1 MNKSSLSIIAKILSD
16 KRGLSQADAEK
27 FIKQMF
33 SVANDALHADKQVKM
48 RWLGTFKVQSVKD
61 RESVDVNTG
70 ERIVIEGRD
79 KIAFTPD
86 NILREIVNKP
96 FAQFETVVVNDGV
109 DFSDIDEK
117 FARMEGGSE
126 EENDSVPPVAEERA
140 AENASV
146 ANPVIEETP
155 IVEDKKVEE
164 PSVSQVVSFD
174 VPEIDTKEKEEDIS
188 SSDVIVIADA
198 PVSASVPE
206 NVEKVTVVEEE
217 SHTSDEEEK
226 QKEETVEEA
235 VEKDSRHL
243 VIPKYWVVVACL
255 AFVLLLGGMCWFAF
269 NYGMMQAQRD
279 HLATQLDG
287 MKNKPQ
293 TVAKPKVVP
302 VDSTQAELRE
312 KARQDSIRL
321 SAANKAVQMAEKTE
335 KLKAKEKE
343 VGLQEKQ
350 AIEKEDKTTDKK
362 KVDSNKS
369 HYDNDPRVRTGAYR
383 IVGIAQTVTV
393 KEGQSLQSISKHQ
406 LGPGMECYIEAVNG
420 HIGEV
425 KAGQKIK
432 IPKLELKKKSK

>member
-1 MNKSSLSIIAKILSD
+1 MNKSSLSIIAKALSD
-16 KRGLSQADAEK
+16 KKGLSQADAEK

-33 SVANDALHADKQVKM
+33 SVANDALHTDKQVKM
-48 RWLGTFKVQSVKD
+48 RWLGTFKVLSVKD

-79 KIAFTPD
+79 KITFTPD
-86 NILREIVNKP
+86 NILKEIVNKP

-117 FARMEGGSE
+117 FARMEGSSADESDESIPPVTNERVIVEKTPVVEEKNVE
-126 EENDSVPPVAEERA
+126 EENVEESSA
-140 AENASV
+140 SQVISFDMPENA
-146 ANPVIEETP
+146 P
-155 IVEDKKVEE
+155 
-164 PSVSQVVSFD
+164 
-174 VPEIDTKEKEEDIS
+174 KEENIDA
-188 SSDVIVIADA
+188 SSDVIVIADDETA
-198 PVSASVPE
+198 HVTDE
-206 NVEKVTVVEEE
+206 NPQTVDAEGKL
-217 SHTSDEEEK
+217 EEK
-226 QKEETVEEA
+226 TDDEVA
-235 VEKDSRHL
+235 VEKDNRHL

-269 NYGMMQAQRD
+269 SYGKMQAQRD
-279 HLATQLDG
+279 HLATQLEG
-287 MKNKPQ
+287 IKNKPQ
-293 TVAKPKVVP
+293 AVTKPKVVP

-321 SAANKAVQMAEKTE
+321 SEANKAILMAEKTE

-343 VGLQEKQ
+343 AEQEKQ
-350 AIEKEDKTTDKK
+350 TNEVVNKKEDKKTDKK
-362 KVDSNKS
+362 EKDSNKS
-369 HYDNDPRVRTGAYR
+369 NYDNDPRVRTGAYR

-393 KEGQSLQSISKHQ
+393 KAGQSLQDISKQQ

-432 IPKLELKKKSK
+432 IPKLELKRKSK